1 MLTHEQTKYSQQGF
15 SNFVSALDAI
25 LRANGSYLTVKVSDK
40 NRAIKKRISF
50 KEFLIT
56 QLKFTFLEINWLWYR
71 NNFFGFLKN
80 YKQVKSI
87 FGTRLV
93 EFKNFLKNY
102 PTFEYQALRFQNI
115 RLSMVYLFE
124 SFLDSGSEFAI
135 IFEDDADF
143 LDYKKQANLVH
154 ETLRMLSKI
163 PKGENNIF
171 MNISESYSPT
181 ELGIEHL
188 MRVYLDTDEY
198 LKDSGSKIYSLTKPA
213 ANTTAAIICDQKFVE
228 RILIFY
234 KKLSL
239 NLGTG
244 YKFMPLDW
252 TINRFMIETF
262 KYEKILCFT
271 VYPGLI
277 PQLSLKSRRQ
287 KT

>member
-1 MLTHEQTKYSQQGF
+1 M
-15 SNFVSALDAI
+15 SALDAI
-25 LRANGSYLTVKVSDK
+25 LRANGSHLTVKVSDK
-40 NRAIKKRISF
+40 NRATKKRISY

-56 QLKFTFLEINWLWYR
+56 QLNFAFLEINWLWYR
-71 NNFFGFLKN
+71 NNFIGFLKK
-80 YKQVKSI
+80 YKQIKSI

-93 EFKNFLKNY
+93 EFKIFLKNY
-102 PTFEYQALRFQNI
+102 PAFEYQALRFQNI

-124 SFLDSGSEFAI
+124 SFLDSGSDFAI

-154 ETLRMLSKI
+154 ETLRMLSKL
-163 PKGENNIF
+163 PGGDNIF
-171 MNISESYSPT
+171 MNISESYTPT

-198 LKDSGSKIYSLTKPA
+198 LKNSGSKIYSLTKPA
-213 ANTTAAIICDQKFVE
+213 ANTTAAIICDQKFIE

-234 KKLSL
+234 KKISLSL
-239 NLGTG
+239 GAG

-262 KYEKILCFT
+262 KYEKIWCFT

-277 PQLSLKSRRQ
+277 PQLSLQSRRQ